1 MLASYVPDRA
11 NFRSTLEQ
19 YSQQWQER
27 VSDEQQA
34 ALVSLLKNETLAKQL
49 AKAWLGSEFI
59 FHCCRD
65 QPALLFE
72 LLDSDELQQSWS
84 RATFTQQLQKYAQS
98 VEKDS
103 ELDRVLRQF
112 RRRAMIRI
120 VWRDLNQLASLEE
133 TTADMSALAE
143 SCTQLALEFHY
154 RALVKRFGLPI
165 GEESGQVQSLVV
177 LGMGKL
183 GAREL
188 NVSSDI
194 DLIFSYPESGET
206 QHRHIEVGGR
216 SKKTTSNQEFFNR
229 LGQKIIKSLDAQ
241 TVDGFVFRVDMRL
254 RPYGESGSLV
264 MNFGSMEEYYQ
275 TQGREWE
282 RYAMIKARV
291 IAEGGPLAEC
301 LQEEP
306 EQEQTAGEEL
316 MELLRPFSYRR
327 YIDFSA
333 IDALRD
339 MKRMINREV
348 HRKGINSD
356 VKLGFGGIRE
366 VEFVVQVFQLI
377 RGGRDQRLQER
388 RVLKLLPL
396 LQGDGYLPEGA
407 GDRLADAYRLL
418 RHVEHAIQG
427 HQDKQTQA
435 LPMDVDDLER
445 LAWVLNYSGWDAL
458 SEDLQQH
465 REQVNAEFQAV
476 IAEPEDDA
484 KEDDEA
490 EAFLPLWLDELDSAA
505 AIELLEQRGYQQA
518 DKLLQQL
525 RDLRQ
530 SRAVLAMQ
538 SEGRNRL
545 DKFMPRLLH
554 TLSLGRNP
562 NEDIAET
569 LSRVLGLVSSVA
581 RRTIYLVLLTE
592 NPVALAQL
600 VRLCAA
606 SPWIADQLSKHPALL
621 DELLDHRSLYSP
633 PSRQELADQLRQECL
648 RIEWDDLE
656 EYMEALRYFRM
667 ANVLRIAACEVTDA
681 MPLMKVSDH
690 LTDIAELLLEEVIE
704 LAWQQ
709 MVTRHGR
716 PRNLDGDIV
725 ERPEFLVLGYGK
737 VGGIELGHSSDLDL
751 VFIHGGAAGQST
763 SGRDDSGE
771 RSLDN
776 LIFYTRMAQKMI
788 HIMNTQTVSGQLY
801 EVDMRLRPNGNSGML
816 VTTIGAFDQY
826 LQEEAWTWEK
836 QALVRARAIAGHPEL
851 AMQFDRVRQNI
862 LCQPR
867 DLAALREDVV
877 QMREKMRKHLATQG
891 SEGEKALRFDIKQD
905 VGGIVDIEFMVQYGV
920 LAWAHEQPSLAQWTD
935 NIRILGCL
943 EQTGYLSAEDTAQLI
958 EAYKAYRSAGHR
970 LALQRQKSVLHGNTD
985 FQAERQTVQRL
996 WQRFMQLP
1004 E

>member
-1 MLASYVPDRA
+1 MLASYVPNQA
-11 NFRSTLEQ
+11 NFHTILEQ

-27 VSDEQQA
+27 ASTEQQA
-34 ALVSLLKNETLAKQL
+34 SLTSLLADEGLAKQL

-65 QPALLFE
+65 QPQLLIDV
-72 LLDSDELQQSWS
+72 LGSGELQSAWS
-84 RATFTQQLQKYAQS
+84 VDDFTEALKNLSAA
-98 VEKDS
+98 VEKDT
-103 ELDRVLRQF
+103 ELDRALRQF
-112 RRRAMIRI
+112 RRRAMLRI
-120 VWRDLNQLASLEE
+120 IWRDLNQLAPLEE

-143 SCTQLALEFHY
+143 CSSQLALEFHY
-154 RALVKRFGLPI
+154 RALVKRYGLPI
-165 GEESGQVQSLVV
+165 GQESGKVQSLVI

-194 DLIFSYPESGET
+194 DLIFAYPESGET
-206 QHRHIEVGGR
+206 EHRNLEPGAR
-216 SKKTTSNQEFFNR
+216 PKKTTSNQEFFNR

-291 IAEGGPLAEC
+291 IAEGGPSQEDLAEGS
-301 LQEEP
+301 
-306 EQEQTAGEEL
+306 AGDEL

-333 IDALRD
+333 IEALRD

-348 HRKGINSD
+348 HRKGMATD

-396 LQGDGYLPEGA
+396 LQEDGYLPEGA
-407 GDRLADAYRLL
+407 GDRLAKAYRLL

-435 LPMDVDDLER
+435 LPVDENDLER
-445 LAWVLNYSGWDAL
+445 LAWVLNYKNWAELDVV
-458 SEDLQQH
+458 LQSH

-476 IAEPEDDA
+476 IAEPEEES
-484 KEDDEA
+484 KEEDES
-490 EAFLPLWLDELDSAA
+490 EAFLPLWLGELEKDA
-505 AIELLEQRGYQQA
+505 AIELLEQRGYQQCE
-518 DKLLQQL
+518 KLIQQL
-525 RDLRQ
+525 NDLRQ
-530 SRAVLAMQ
+530 SRAILAMQ
-538 SEGRNRL
+538 AEGRDRL

-562 NEDIAET
+562 EEDIAET

-606 SPWIADQLSKHPALL
+606 SPWIADQLSRHPALL

-656 EYMEALRYFRM
+656 GYMEALRYFRM
-667 ANVLRIAACEVTDA
+667 ANVLRIAACEVTGA

-690 LTDIAELLLEEVIE
+690 LTDIAELLLEKVIE
-704 LAWQQ
+704 VAWKQ
-709 MVTRHGR
+709 MVDRHGQ
-716 PRNLDGDIV
+716 PRDAEGESV
-725 ERPEFLVLGYGK
+725 SRPEFLVLGYGK

-751 VFIHGGAAGQST
+751 VFIHGGAQGQST
-763 SGRDDSGE
+763 TGKDDTGE

-776 LIFYTRMAQKMI
+776 LIFYTRMAQKVI

-816 VTTIGAFDQY
+816 VTTVEAYEQY
-826 LQEEAWTWEK
+826 LQQEAWTWEK
-836 QALVRARAIAGHPEL
+836 QALVRARAISGCRSL
-851 AMQFDRVRQNI
+851 AEQFDKVRQNI

-867 DLAALREDVV
+867 ELAALREDVV

-891 SEGEKALRFDIKQD
+891 SDDEKALRFDIKQD
-905 VGGIVDIEFMVQYGV
+905 VGGIVDIEFMVQYSV
-920 LAWAHEQPSLAQWTD
+920 LAWAHEQPSLAKWTD

-943 EQTGYLSAEDTAQLI
+943 EQTGFISAEDTAQLI

-970 LALQRQKSVLHGNTD
+970 LALQRQKSVLHGKSEFT
-985 FQAERQTVQRL
+985 AERQSVQRL
-996 WQRFMQLP
+996 WQQLMLLP
-1004 E
+1004 K

>member
-1 MLASYVPDRA
+1 MLTSHVPDHA
-11 NFRSTLEQ
+11 NFHTILEQ
-19 YSQQWQER
+19 YIQQWRER
-27 VSDEQQA
+27 ASEEQQA
-34 ALVSLLKNETLAKQL
+34 ELESILNEESLEKQL

-59 FHCCRD
+59 FQCCRNHPD
-65 QPALLFE
+65 LL
-72 LLDSDELQQSWS
+72 LGMLRDSDFQESWPKES
-84 RATFTQQLQKYAQS
+84 FTEKLNAAAQGI
-98 VEKDS
+98 EKDS
-103 ELDRVLRQF
+103 DLDRVLRQF
-112 RRRAMIRI
+112 RRRAMVRI
-120 VWRDLNQLASLEE
+120 IWRDLNQLAALEE

-143 SCTQLALEFHY
+143 STTQMALEFHY
-154 RALVKRFGLPI
+154 AALEKRFGVPI
-165 GEESGQVQSLVV
+165 GEDSGAAQSLVV

-194 DLIFSYPESGET
+194 DMIFAYPESGET
-206 QHRHIEVGGR
+206 QHQNVVPGARA
-216 SKKTTSNQEFFNR
+216 KKTTSNQEFFNR
-229 LGQKIIKSLDAQ
+229 LGQKIIKSIDAQ

-291 IAEGGPLAEC
+291 VAEGGPKLDGC
-301 LQEEP
+301 DSNVDS
-306 EQEQTAGEEL
+306 TSSGSEL

-333 IDALRD
+333 IEALRD

-348 HRKGINSD
+348 HRKGMASD

-377 RGGRDQRLQER
+377 RGGRDLRLQER

-396 LQGDGYLPEGA
+396 LQEDGYLPEGA
-407 GDRLADAYRLL
+407 GDKLAEAYRLL

-427 HQDKQTQA
+427 YQDKQTQA
-435 LPMDVDDLER
+435 LPVEQDELER
-445 LAWVLNYSGWDAL
+445 LAWVLNFNSWDELAKV
-458 SEDLQQH
+458 LQQH

-476 IAEPEDDA
+476 IAEPEDEN
-484 KEDDEA
+484 KEEDES
-490 EAFLPLWLDELDSAA
+490 EAFLPLWLGELESDAA
-505 AIELLEQRGYQQA
+505 VELLEQRGYQQS

-525 RDLRQ
+525 KDLRQ

-545 DKFMPRLLH
+545 DKFMPSLLH
-554 TLSLGRNP
+554 TLSQGQNP
-562 NEDIAET
+562 EEDIAET
-569 LSRVLGLVSSVA
+569 LSRLLGLVSAVA

-633 PSRQELADQLRQECL
+633 PSRQQLADQLRQECL

-656 EYMEALRYFRM
+656 GYMEAFRYFRM
-667 ANVLRIAACEVTDA
+667 ANVLSIAACEVTGA
-681 MPLMKVSDH
+681 MPLMKVSDY
-690 LTDIAELLLEEVIE
+690 LTDIAELLLEKVIE

-709 MVTRHGR
+709 MVSRHGK
-716 PRNLDGDIV
+716 PRNSEGELV
-725 ERPEFLVLGYGK
+725 QRPEFLVLGYGK

-751 VFIHGGAAGQST
+751 VFLHGGSKGQST
-763 SGRDDSGE
+763 SGKDDSGE

-776 LIFYTRMAQKMI
+776 LIFYTRMAQKVI

-816 VTTIGAFDQY
+816 VTTVGAFEQY
-826 LQEEAWTWEK
+826 LQQEAWTWEK
-836 QALVRARAIAGHPEL
+836 QALVRARAISGCASL
-851 AMQFDRVRQNI
+851 AKQFDKVRQNI

-867 DLAALREDVV
+867 ELAALREDVV
-877 QMREKMRKHLATQG
+877 QMREKMRKHLATKG

-920 LAWAHEQPSLAQWTD
+920 LAWAHEQPTLAKWTD

-943 EQTGYLSAEDTAQLI
+943 EDSGYLSADDTAQLI

-970 LALQRQKSVLHGNTD
+970 LALQRQKSVLHGKSD
-985 FQAERQTVQRL
+985 FKAERQTVQRL
-996 WQRFMQLP
+996 WQQLMLLP
-1004 E
+1004 I

>member
-1 MLASYVPDRA
+1 MLASYVPDLA

-27 VSDEQQA
+27 ASEDQQA
-34 ALVSLLKNETLAKQL
+34 NLQQQLKNDVVANQL

-59 FHCCRD
+59 FQCCRD
-65 QPALLFE
+65 QPVVLLE
-72 LLDSDELQQSWS
+72 LLESNELQQCWS
-84 RATFTQQLQKYAQS
+84 RETFTEKLQGD
-98 VEKDS
+98 VRNIEKDS
-103 ELDRVLRQF
+103 DLDRVLRQF

-120 VWRDLNQLASLEE
+120 IWRDLNQLASLEE

-154 RALVKRFGLPI
+154 RALVKRFGFPI
-165 GEESGQVQSLVV
+165 GAESGRVQSMVV

-194 DLIFSYPESGET
+194 DLIFAYPESGET
-206 QHRHIEVGGR
+206 EHRNVEPGGR

-291 IAEGGPLAEC
+291 IAEGGPSPEIISGD
-301 LQEEP
+301 ET
-306 EQEQTAGEEL
+306 EQEASAGEEL

-348 HRKGINSD
+348 HRKGIASD

-366 VEFVVQVFQLI
+366 VEFIVQVFQLI

-396 LQGDGYLPEGA
+396 LQEDGYLPEGA
-407 GDRLADAYRLL
+407 GEKLADAYRLL

-427 HQDKQTQA
+427 YQDKQTQA
-435 LPMDVDDLER
+435 LPIDAHELER
-445 LAWVLNYSGWDAL
+445 LAWVLNYSSWDELAT
-458 SEDLQQH
+458 DLQQH

-476 IAEPEDDA
+476 IAEPEEEA

-490 EAFLPLWLDELDSAA
+490 EVFLPLWLGELDEASAV
-505 AIELLEQRGYQQA
+505 ELLGQRGYQQA

-530 SRAVLAMQ
+530 SRAILAMQ

-562 NEDIAET
+562 DEDIAET
-569 LSRVLGLVSSVA
+569 LSRVLGLVSAVA

-648 RIEWDDLE
+648 RIEWEDLE

-667 ANVLRIAACEVTDA
+667 ANVLRVAACEVTDA

-709 MVTRHGR
+709 MLARHGR
-716 PRNLDGDIV
+716 PRNSEGEIV

-751 VFIHGGAAGQST
+751 VFLHGGAAGQTT

-776 LIFYTRMAQKMI
+776 LIFYTRMAQKII

-816 VTTIGAFDQY
+816 VTTVEAFDQY

-836 QALVRARAIAGHPEL
+836 QALVRARAIAGDRSL
-851 AMQFDRVRQNI
+851 AQQFDTVRQNI

-867 DLAALREDVV
+867 ELAALREDVV

-943 EQTGYLSAEDTAQLI
+943 EQTGYISAEDTAQLI

-996 WQRFMQLP
+996 WQQFMKLS
-1004 E
+1004 